1 MEDID
6 EPVGIGHRQLRA
18 VVVVLEVGLDEEI
31 GTIDASVGIAIGM
44 VIGALGS
51 PFTRMIF

>member
-6 EPVGIGHRQLRA
+6 EPVGIGHCQLRA
-18 VVVVLEVGLDEEI
+18 VVVVLEVGLDEKE